1 MTSIDLSVLPWYLY
15 SPETG
20 NIFSEKKCNLRHYFT
35 NHMELV
41 MSPSQNNHKL
51 SEGNSVAVAEAA
63 TSPPPAAPSPA
74 GTGTVESA
82 AMLMNSR

>member
-1 MTSIDLSVLPWYLY
+1 
-15 SPETG
+15 
-20 NIFSEKKCNLRHYFT
+20 
-35 NHMELV
+35 

-82 AMLMNSR
+82 AMLMNSREGIIKYKVSKNQQLVDNLLNPSGHPG